1 MSNSNLKLKTD
12 LKHDVVSRA
21 CYRARRGAEIANR
34 LQRAAVALGSSV
46 ALTESDLLRRCA
58 DPENLFTA
66 SDLQSIDGE
75 LYEGHGTLWSCN
87 GRLCPSCMAAR
98 RRRSRA
104 RVREGC
110 ARVQPR
116 SGSHW
121 RLVTLTAPT
130 LPGLSLLQV
139 REVFNTAWSLLR
151 KRDWWR
157 KLVHAGVKGEEFTL
171 GDARLLEREGREW
184 SLEQDGFNFHLHA
197 LIYSGWIVW
206 SRLGKEWTDCL
217 RTAAARLNVSLTF
230 NTSHGRA
237 VVDVRLVV
245 NRETKAKGT
254 IRLKGA
260 IEEVSKYITK
270 SESWLKVPDVQ
281 LVEVASVPRWFRAV
295 ELLGECR
302 VKHDAAARPV
312 QRCESEPETGGAAR
326 VLDFRRAEALRLAE
340 WVEDD
345 PRAGGSTYDG
355 EDAWLGRVGDAAFAY
370 LDTKNLSDGSDGSRT
385 AEIVPKRVR
394 GKPLRLLAREMDNE
408 QWIEMINHH
417 IEQVREWRRTDLAMR
432 FQYASFRDLA
442 GRHVWYGLKSNPAS
456 LQARK

>member
-1 MSNSNLKLKTD
+1 
-12 LKHDVVSRA
+12 
-21 CYRARRGAEIANR
+21 
-34 LQRAAVALGSSV
+34 
-46 ALTESDLLRRCA
+46 
-58 DPENLFTA
+58 
-66 SDLQSIDGE
+66 
-75 LYEGHGTLWSCN
+75 
-87 GRLCPSCMAAR
+87 
-98 RRRSRA
+98 
-104 RVREGC
+104 
-110 ARVQPR
+110 VQPR
-116 SGSHW
+116 YGSHW

-130 LPGLSLLQV
+130 LPGLSLLQI

-206 SRLGKEWTDCL
+206 SRLGEEWTDCL

-254 IRLKGA
+254 IRLEGA
-260 IEEVSKYITK
+260 IEEISKYITK
-270 SESWLKVPDVQ
+270 SESWLKVPDAQ

-302 VKHDAAARPV
+302 EKGTVEKIRLAKA
-312 QRCESEPETGGAAR
+312 
-326 VLDFRRAEALRLAE
+326 RRAAKENDKQRRREMELLQESISDEERLEALQLGAE
-340 WVEDD
+340 IKTERRWVFEENKYVQQDVEVIND
-345 PRAGGSTYDG
+345 FKLYQEAQ
-355 EDAWLGRVGDAAFAY
+355 AWLSLDGKLSPELRAALRARTAY
-370 LDTKNLSDGSDGSRT
+370 LDTKNLSDGGSGSQWV
-385 AEIVPKRVR
+385 EIVPKRAR
-394 GKPLRLLAREMDNE
+394 GKPLRALACEMDKKL
-408 QWIEMINHH
+408 WLEMIDLH
-417 IEQVREWRRTDLAMR
+417 IEQVREWRRSDLSMR
-432 FQYASFRDLA
+432 FQYASFRSLA
-442 GRHVWYGLKSNPAS
+442 GHVWYGLRSNPAS